1 MRKHNY
7 SMSASQLT
15 LTHSRHTYEVRYPLA
30 SGNVII
36 RCYSAGAALR
46 EWRWQQA
53 QGRAAT
59 MKAVGT

>member
-1 MRKHNY
+1 MRKQTI
-7 SMSASQLT
+7 ALQPTSQHSNH
-15 LTHSRHTYEVRYPLA
+15 THEVCFPLA

-36 RCYSAGAALR
+36 RCYSAEAALR

>member
-1 MRKHNY
+1 MRK
-7 SMSASQLT
+7 STIALQPSSQQIN
-15 LTHSRHTYEVRYPLA
+15 HTYEVRYL
-30 SGNVII
+30 SSVVNVII
-36 RCYSAGAALR
+36 RCYSAEAALS